1 MAEHLR
7 SGKVGIAYFCEP
19 VVVSNV
25 VCLTVLSLAKQWSV
39 GSSQR
44 PRQLSHYE
52 FSFPFSFSLLFVRLS
67 LCLFYSSNGS
77 HLEQKDLQK
86 TTVCAKK

>member
-1 MAEHLR
+1 MAEHFR
-7 SGKVGIAYFCEP
+7 SDKIGIAYFCEP

-25 VCLTVLSLAKQWSV
+25 VCLLVLLLAKQWSV
-39 GSSQR
+39 GCSQS
-44 PRQLSHYE
+44 PMQSSHYE
-52 FSFPFSFSLLFVRLS
+52 FAFSFSFSLLFVCLS

-86 TTVCAKK
+86 RTVCANK